1 MHSIETEN
9 QYSVQTRNVY
19 HTKVEY
25 VATSNTDCASYCT
38 YTSSTNIIRRTD
50 KGKTADR
57 FRKGLLTQNC

>member
-19 HTKVEY
+19 HTTVEY
-25 VATSNTDCASYCT
+25 VATSNTDCT

-57 FRKGLLTQNC
+57 FRKGLLSQNC